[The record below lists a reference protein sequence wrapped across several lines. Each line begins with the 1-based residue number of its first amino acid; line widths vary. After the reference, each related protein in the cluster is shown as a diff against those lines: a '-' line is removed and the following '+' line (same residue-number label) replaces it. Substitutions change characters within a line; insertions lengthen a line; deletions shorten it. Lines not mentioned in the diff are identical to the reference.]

1 MEEVSLFDNH
11 RSYPEALV
19 PVRGFVLYW
28 YITSMRRVLV
38 GVRPGKAQSVN
49 RVVPPSSGES
59 YGRLTRISQYTLM
72 EGEEL
77 PRFRGMPFPHGFVP
91 VTHEE
96 LVILGFRPEG
106 EDEEEDEW
114 CEDIGYG
121 FCAM

>member
-1 MEEVSLFDNH
+1 MEKVALFDSH
-11 RSYPEALV
+11 KSYPETLV

-28 YITSMRRVLV
+28 YVTDTRRVLV

-49 RVVPPSSGES
+49 RVVPPSSAET
-59 YGRLTRISQYTLM
+59 YGWLTRNAQYTLQR
-72 EGEEL
+72 GEEL

-106 EDEEEDEW
+106 EEEEDEW

-121 FCAM
+121 FSAM

>member
-1 MEEVSLFDNH
+1 MEKVALYDSH
-11 RSYPEALV
+11 KAYPEALV

-59 YGRLTRISQYTLM
+59 YGRLTRISQYTLT
-72 EGEEL
+72 EGEDL
-77 PRFRGMPFPHGFVP
+77 PRFRAEPFPHGFTP
-91 VTHEE
+91 VSAEE
-96 LVILGFRPEG
+96 LVILGFRL
-106 EDEEEDEW
+106 EEEDEW